1 MSIKSTRRRPQ
12 ATSRLAQTRESAMAE
27 TNPQSAQSPAAQSVA
42 ALVAR
47 ARRAQTVIAKYS
59 QAQLDELVTAAGWA
73 IMEPG
78 RNKML
83 AEIAVRD
90 TGLGKVADKINKNHR
105 KTLGL
110 LRDLKGAIST
120 GVIAEIPELG
130 ITEIAR
136 PVGVVAAV
144 VPSTN
149 PGATPANNIIN
160 ALKCGNAVILSPSP
174 KGCSTAAK
182 LLEFIHAEFARIGAP
197 ADLVQTLPQ
206 PVTKELSQ
214 ELMKQADLVVVTGS
228 QANVRAGYSS
238 GTPALGV
245 GAGNVAVIV
254 DESADLSDAAE
265 KIMRSKIFDN
275 ATSCSSENSVII
287 HAAVYDRMIS
297 ALTAVGGA
305 LLTADEKA
313 LLQAAMFPGGKLS
326 PAVTAQPVAK
336 ICSVAGLTRPALVNA
351 KCLMVEETGTGKT
364 APFSGEKLSP
374 VMTLYKARDFDHAF
388 KTLRAIYDY
397 QGDGH
402 SCGIHT
408 KNNEQIQIL
417 GMNMTVCRVIV
428 NQAHAIANG
437 GSFDNGLPF
446 SLTMGCGTW
455 GGNSFSENLNYK
467 HFMNTTRIVRVI
479 PPREPS
485 VDDIFGDYRK
495 KYGA

>member
-1 MSIKSTRRRPQ
+1 MGN
-12 ATSRLAQTRESAMAE
+12 AMEITHAH
-27 TNPQSAQSPAAQSVA
+27 NAAQQTVA

-47 ARRAQTVIAKYS
+47 ARAAQRVAARYT
-59 QAQLDELVTAAGWA
+59 QQQLDELTVAAGWA
-73 IMEPG
+73 IMEPA
-78 RNKML
+78 RNRTL

-90 TGLGKVADKINKNHR
+90 TGLGNVPDKINKNHR

-110 LRDLKGAIST
+110 MRDLKGAIST
-120 GVIAEIPELG
+120 GVLREIPEQG

-136 PVGVVAAV
+136 PVGVVCAV

-174 KGCSTAAK
+174 KGVSTSAK
-182 LLEFIHAEFARIGAP
+182 LLEYIHAEFKRIGAP
-197 ADLVQTLPQ
+197 PDLVQMLPS
-206 PVTKELSQ
+206 PVTKESSS
-214 ELMKQADLVVVTGS
+214 ELMKQCDLVVVTGS

-254 DESADLSDAAE
+254 DDSADLADAAT

-287 HAAVYDRMIS
+287 HAAVYERMLAELS
-297 ALTAVGGA
+297 KHGGVMLGA
-305 LLTADEKA
+305 TEKDT
-313 LLQAAMFPGGKLS
+313 LQKAMFPNGHLS
-326 PAVTAQPVAK
+326 SAVTAQSVKK
-336 ICSVAGLTRPALVNA
+336 ICAVAGLTRPELIDA
-351 KCLMVEETGTGKT
+351 KCLMVEETGAG
-364 APFSGEKLSP
+364 AAYPFSGEKLCP
-374 VMTLYKARDFDHAF
+374 VLTVYKARNFDHAF
-388 KTLRAIYDY
+388 DTLRAIYDY
-397 QGDGH
+397 MGDGH

-408 KNNEQIQIL
+408 QNEAHIRRL
-417 GMNMTVCRVIV
+417 GLEMTVCRVIV

-455 GGNSFSENLNYK
+455 GGNSFSDNLNYK
-467 HFMNTTRIVRVI
+467 HFMNITRIVRPI
-479 PPREPS
+479 AAREPS
-485 VDDIFGDYRK
+485 MDDIFGTYR
-495 KYGA
+495 AQHHS

>member
-1 MSIKSTRRRPQ
+1 MSVAEVP
-12 ATSRLAQTRESAMAE
+12 ATSAAAQTV
-27 TNPQSAQSPAAQSVA
+27 T
-42 ALVAR
+42 ALIAR
-47 ARRAQTVIAKYS
+47 ARKAQAAIAHYT
-59 QAQLDELVTAAGWA
+59 QAQLDELVTASGWA
-73 IMEPG
+73 IMEPA
-78 RNKML
+78 RNKLL

-90 TGLGKVADKINKNHR
+90 TGLGNIADKITKNHR

-110 LRDLKGAIST
+110 MRDLQGAIST
-120 GVIAEIPELG
+120 GVLAELPELG

-174 KGCSTAAK
+174 KGYSTAAK

-197 ADLVQTLPQ
+197 ADLVQTLPN
-206 PVTKELSQ
+206 PVTKDSSQ
-214 ELMKQADLVVVTGS
+214 ELMRQVDLVVITGS

-254 DESADLSDAAE
+254 DDSADCTDAAQ
-265 KIMRSKIFDN
+265 KIMRSKIFDH

-287 HAAVYDRMIS
+287 HTAVYDRMIKV
-297 ALTAVGGA
+297 LTAVGGA
-305 LLTADEKA
+305 LLTTEEKTT
-313 LLQAAMFPGGKLS
+313 LQKAMFPGGKLS
-326 PAVTAQPVAK
+326 PAVTAQSVDR
-336 ICSVAGLTRPALVNA
+336 ICAVAGLTRPELVNA
-351 KCLMVEETGTGKT
+351 KCLMVEESGTGKS

-374 VMTLYKARDFDHAF
+374 VMAIYKARDFDHAF
-388 KTLRAIYDY
+388 NTLRAIYDY

-408 KNNEQIQIL
+408 QNNEQIQRL
-417 GMNMTVCRVIV
+417 GREMTVCRVIV

-479 PPREPS
+479 PPREPTP
-485 VDDIFGDYRK
+485 DDIFGAYRK

>member
-1 MSIKSTRRRPQ
+1 
-12 ATSRLAQTRESAMAE
+12 MAE
-27 TNPQSAQSPAAQSVA
+27 INPHPAPSPAALAVA

-47 ARRAQTVIAKYS
+47 ARKAQAAIAHYA

-73 IMEPG
+73 IMEPA
-78 RNKML
+78 RNRLL

-90 TGLGKVADKINKNHR
+90 TGLGNVADKINKNHR

-110 LRDLKGAIST
+110 LRDLQGAIST
-120 GVIAEIPELG
+120 GVLAELPELG

-174 KGCSTAAK
+174 KGYSTAAK
-182 LLEFIHAEFARIGAP
+182 LIEFIHAEFARIGAP
-197 ADLVQTLPQ
+197 ADLVQTLPN
-206 PVTKELSQ
+206 PVTKESSQ
-214 ELMKQADLVVVTGS
+214 ELMKQCDLVVVTGS

-254 DESADLSDAAE
+254 DDTADLADAAQ

-287 HAAVYDRMIS
+287 HAAVYDGMIA
-297 ALTAVGGA
+297 ALTAAGGA

-313 LLQAAMFPGGKLS
+313 TLQKTMFPGGKLS
-326 PAVTAQPVAK
+326 AVVTAQSVVK
-336 ICSVAGLTRPALVNA
+336 ICAEAGLARPELVKA
-351 KCLMVEETGTGKT
+351 KCLLVEETGTGHT

-388 KTLRAIYDY
+388 NTLRAIYDY

-408 KNNEQIQIL
+408 KNNEHIQRL
-417 GMNMTVCRVIV
+417 GMEMTVCRVIV

-437 GSFDNGLPF
+437 GNFDNGLPF

-455 GGNSFSENLNYK
+455 GGNSFSENLNYR
-467 HFMNTTRIVRVI
+467 HFMNTTRIVRTI

-485 VDDIFGDYRK
+485 VDDIFGSYRK

>member
-1 MSIKSTRRRPQ
+1 MT
-12 ATSRLAQTRESAMAE
+12 E
-27 TNPQSAQSPAAQSVA
+27 TNLQSATSPAAQAVA
-42 ALVAR
+42 TLVTR
-47 ARRAQTVIAKYS
+47 ARQAQATIAKYT
-59 QAQLDELVTAAGWA
+59 QAQLDELVAAAGWA
-73 IMEPG
+73 IMEPT
-78 RNKML
+78 RNKLL

-90 TGLGKVADKINKNHR
+90 TGLGNVADKINKNHR

-110 LRDLKGAIST
+110 LRDLQGAIST
-120 GVIAEIPELG
+120 GVLAEHPALG

-174 KGCSTAAK
+174 KGYSTAAQ
-182 LLEFIHAEFARIGAP
+182 LLEFIHTEFARIGAP
-197 ADLVQTLPQ
+197 ADLVQTLPP
-206 PVTKELSQ
+206 PVTKESSS
-214 ELMKQADLVVVTGS
+214 ELMRQCDLVIVTGS

-254 DESADLSDAAE
+254 DDSADCEDAAQ
-265 KIMRSKIFDN
+265 KIMRSKIFDH

-287 HAAVYDRMIS
+287 HVAVYARMLQ
-297 ALTAVGGA
+297 ALTAAGGA
-305 LLTADEKA
+305 LLTAAEKA
-313 LLQAAMFPGGKLS
+313 TLQQTLFPGGKLS
-326 PAVTAQPVAK
+326 SAVTAQSVAK
-336 ICSVAGLTRPALVNA
+336 ICALAGLTRPELVHA
-351 KCLMVEETGTGKT
+351 QCLMVEETGTGKT

-374 VMTLYKARDFDHAF
+374 VLAIYPARDFNHALA
-388 KTLRAIYDY
+388 TLRAIYDY

-408 KNNEQIQIL
+408 KNNEQIQRL
-417 GMNMTVCRVIV
+417 GTEMTVCRVIV

-455 GGNSFSENLNYK
+455 GGNSFSENLNYR
-467 HFMNTTRIVRVI
+467 HFMNTTRIVRPI
-479 PPREPS
+479 PPREPT
-485 VDDIFGDYRK
+485 VDDLFGAYRK

>member
-1 MSIKSTRRRPQ
+1 
-12 ATSRLAQTRESAMAE
+12 MAE
-27 TNPQSAQSPAAQSVA
+27 NNPQSAQSPAAQAVA
-42 ALVAR
+42 DLVAR
-47 ARRAQTVIAKYS
+47 ARRAQSAIAKYS

-73 IMEPG
+73 IMKPG

-90 TGLGKVADKINKNHR
+90 TGLGNVADKINKNHR

-110 LRDLKGAIST
+110 LRDLQGAVST
-120 GVIAEIPELG
+120 GVLAEYPELG

-206 PVTKELSQ
+206 PVTKESSQ
-214 ELMKQADLVVVTGS
+214 ELMRQCDLVVVTGS

-254 DESADLSDAAE
+254 DESADLNDAAE

-287 HAAVYDRMIS
+287 HAAVYDRMIN

-305 LLTADEKA
+305 LLTAAEKET
-313 LLQAAMFPGGKLS
+313 LQKAMFPGGKLS
-326 PAVTAQPVAK
+326 PAVTAQSVAK
-336 ICSVAGLTRPALVNA
+336 ICAVTGLTRPEAVNA

-388 KTLRAIYDY
+388 STLRAIYDY

-408 KNNEQIQIL
+408 KNNEQIQRL
-417 GMNMTVCRVIV
+417 GMEMTVCRVIV

>member
-1 MSIKSTRRRPQ
+1 MPDTAP
-12 ATSRLAQTRESAMAE
+12 A
-27 TNPQSAQSPAAQSVA
+27 PSPAAQLVA
-42 ALVAR
+42 ALVQRAR
-47 ARRAQTVIAKYS
+47 AAQAIAARYT

-73 IMEPG
+73 IMNPEHN
-78 RNKML
+78 RAL

-90 TGLGKVADKINKNHR
+90 TGLGNVPDKINKNHR

-110 LRDLKGAIST
+110 MRDLKGAIST
-120 GVIAEIPELG
+120 CVLRDIPEQG

-136 PVGVVAAV
+136 PVGVVCAV

-174 KGCSTAAK
+174 KGVSTSTT
-182 LLEFIHAEFARIGAP
+182 LLEYIHAEFKRIGAP
-197 ADLVQTLPQ
+197 ADLVQMLPS
-206 PVTKELSQ
+206 PVTKETSS
-214 ELMKQADLVVVTGS
+214 ELMKQCDLVVVTGS

-254 DESADLSDAAE
+254 DDSADLADAAA

-287 HAAVYDRMIS
+287 HAAVYERML
-297 ALTAVGGA
+297 AELAQHGGVMLT
-305 LLTADEKA
+305 TTEKDT
-313 LLQAAMFPGGKLS
+313 LQQAMFPGGNLS
-326 PAVTAQPVAK
+326 SKVTAQSVVK
-336 ICSVAGLTRPALVNA
+336 ICAVAGLTRAELVNA
-351 KCLMVEETGTGKT
+351 QCLMVEETGAGE
-364 APFSGEKLSP
+364 AHPFSGEKLCP
-374 VMTLYKARDFDHAF
+374 VLTVYKARDFDHAF
-388 KTLRAIYDY
+388 NTLRAIYDY
-397 QGDGH
+397 MGDGH

-408 KNNEQIQIL
+408 ASDAHIQRL
-417 GMNMTVCRVIV
+417 GLDMTVCRVIV

-455 GGNSFSENLNYK
+455 GGNSFSDNLNYK
-467 HFMNTTRIVRVI
+467 HFMNITRIVRPI
-479 PPREPS
+479 PVREPS
-485 VDDIFGDYRK
+485 VDEIFGTYRT
-495 KYGA
+495 KYHS

>member
-1 MSIKSTRRRPQ
+1 MSAVESPVKS
-12 ATSRLAQTRESAMAE
+12 AAAQT
-27 TNPQSAQSPAAQSVA
+27 VA
-42 ALVAR
+42 GLVAR
-47 ARRAQTVIAKYS
+47 ARKAQAAIAGYS

-73 IMEPG
+73 IMEPA
-78 RNKML
+78 RNCEL

-90 TGLGKVADKINKNHR
+90 TGLGTVADKINKNHR

-120 GVIAEIPELG
+120 GVLAEILELG

-174 KGCSTAAK
+174 KGFSTSAK
-182 LLEFIHAEFARIGAP
+182 LIEYIYAEFDRIGAP
-197 ADLVQTLPQ
+197 KDLVQTLPH
-206 PVTKELSQ
+206 PVTKESSQ
-214 ELMKQADLVVVTGS
+214 ELMKQCDLVVITGS

-254 DESADLSDAAE
+254 DETADLEDAAQ

-287 HAAVYDRMIS
+287 HAAVYDRMIA
-297 ALTAVGGA
+297 ALTGVGGA
-305 LLTADEKA
+305 LLTAEEKSV
-313 LLQAAMFPGGKLS
+313 LQQAMFPGGKLS
-326 PAVTAQPVAK
+326 PAVTAQSVNK
-336 ICSVAGLTRPALVNA
+336 ICTVAGLTRTELVNA
-351 KCLMVEETGTGKT
+351 KCLMVEETGTGKS

-374 VMTLYKARDFDHAF
+374 VMAIYKARDFDHAF
-388 KTLRAIYDY
+388 NTLRAIYDY
-397 QGDGH
+397 QGNGH

-408 KNNEQIQIL
+408 KNNQQIQRL
-417 GMNMTVCRVIV
+417 GMEMTVCRVIV

-437 GSFDNGLPF
+437 GNFDNGLPF

-455 GGNSFSENLNYK
+455 GGNSFSENLNYR

-485 VDDIFGDYRK
+485 PDEIFGAYRK

>member
-1 MSIKSTRRRPQ
+1 MTGIT
-12 ATSRLAQTRESAMAE
+12 
-27 TNPQSAQSPAAQSVA
+27 PQSAPSPAAQAVT
-42 ALVAR
+42 ALVTR
-47 ARRAQTVIAKYS
+47 ARKAQAAIAKYS

-73 IMEPG
+73 IMEPA
-78 RNKML
+78 RNRLL

-90 TGLGKVADKINKNHR
+90 TGLGTVDDKINKNHR

-120 GVIAEIPELG
+120 GVLAELPELG
-130 ITEIAR
+130 LTEIAR

-174 KGCSTAAK
+174 KGYSTSAK
-182 LLEFIHAEFARIGAP
+182 LIEFIYEEFARIGAP
-197 ADLVQTLPQ
+197 TDLVLTLPH

-214 ELMKQADLVVVTGS
+214 ELMKQCELVVITGS

-254 DESADLSDAAE
+254 DDSADLDDAAQ

-275 ATSCSSENSVII
+275 ATSCSSENSLII
-287 HAAVYDRMIS
+287 HAAVYDQMIV
-297 ALTAVGGA
+297 ALTRVGGA
-305 LLTADEKA
+305 LLTVSEKA
-313 LLQAAMFPGGKLS
+313 TLQQSMFPDGKLS
-326 PAVTAQPVAK
+326 SAVTAQSVEK
-336 ICSVAGLTRPALVNA
+336 ICGIAGLSRAELIKA
-351 KCLMVEETGTGKT
+351 KCLMVEETGTGPST
-364 APFSGEKLSP
+364 PFSGEKLSP

-388 KTLRAIYDY
+388 STLRALYNY

-408 KNNEQIQIL
+408 KNNEHIQRL
-417 GMNMTVCRVIV
+417 GMDMTVCRVIV

-437 GSFDNGLPF
+437 GNFDNGLPF

-455 GGNSFSENLNYK
+455 GGNSFSENLNYR
-467 HFMNTTRIVRVI
+467 HFMNTTRIVRTI
-479 PPREPS
+479 APREPS
-485 VDDIFGDYRK
+485 VDDIFGAYRK